1 MDIPMKVIEQI
12 LSAKRMGTVQTLFR
26 TAMNAE
32 NLRLYEVALVEQEA
46 EAMRA
51 HMAFLDWDTDE
62 GPDGHAEFLS
72 SLEEQAC
79 DLDEDGIPRA
89 LSDKD
94 SMEYEP
100 THTAKEN
107 AVYEAERAAI
117 AKMDPDSLP
126 F

>member
-51 HMAFLDWDTDE
+51 HMAFLDRGTDE
-62 GPDGHAEFLS
+62 GPDGHAEFL
-72 SLEEQAC
+72 EEQAYYLT
-79 DLDEDGIPRA
+79 DDGLPRA
-89 LSDKD
+89 
-94 SMEYEP
+94 EYEP
-100 THTAKEN
+100 TLTAEQN
-107 AVYEAERAAI
+107 ARFAAKRAAI
-117 AKMDPDSLP
+117 AKMDTDSLP